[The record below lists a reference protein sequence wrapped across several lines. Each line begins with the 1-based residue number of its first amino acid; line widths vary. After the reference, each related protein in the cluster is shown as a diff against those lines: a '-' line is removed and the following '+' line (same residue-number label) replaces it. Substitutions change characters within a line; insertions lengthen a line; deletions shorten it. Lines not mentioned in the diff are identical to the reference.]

1 MKVLV
6 CPVCYGLL
14 GTADVVPSSR
24 YEEGCNRN
32 NEDEV
37 IVEWTKRAEFLAKNL
52 VLCKECGFSYDIV
65 VDGSNIPHLTHPLK
79 RR

>member
-6 CPVCYGLL
+6 CPVCCGLL
-14 GTADVVPSSR
+14 GKAESVPSAH

-52 VLCKECGFSYDIV
+52 VLCKKCGYSYDIV
-65 VDGSNIPHLTHPLK
+65 KDDSNIPYLTHPLK